1 MEIKLY
7 QSSNSY
13 IHQKRWSKNQM
24 REATHAQP
32 IAETDARQLKPRP
45 YSGLLVNIG
54 KIGWLGP

>member
-32 IAETDARQLKPRP
+32 IAEMDARQLKPRP

-54 KIGWLGP
+54 KIG